1 MQQNMIFMCYDLVLL
16 PSLAQDAKTMDFLII
31 TLQFN
36 RYLLLFSHY
45 IERPLPHPAF
55 SLQIHLMS
63 LPFFYLSWF
72 RISFTITHK
81 VVEFSLSGYKSLH
94 MTQVRAFTE
103 LTILLMSITYH
114 LITEYHTCSEATHY
128 MWLTC
133 QINKWPWLQ
142 VDVSDGVQ

>member
-1 MQQNMIFMCYDLVLL
+1 MLKFKKKKIRRQKV
-16 PSLAQDAKTMDFLII
+16 
-31 TLQFN
+31 N

-55 SLQIHLMS
+55 SLQIHLMI

-72 RISFTITHK
+72 RMRSFTITCK

-94 MTQVRAFTE
+94 MMQVRAFTE
-103 LTILLMSITYH
+103 LTILLMPITYH

-133 QINKWPWLQ
+133 QINRWPWLH
-142 VDVSDGVQ
+142 VDVSEVCNKFNISGRWYIWNSMSI